1 MSIEIKEVKT
11 RRELRKFVNFPEL
24 LYKDNPYYVPPLVFD
39 QMDTLDQKKGAAQEF
54 CDSKLYLAY
63 KDGKLAGRVA
73 AIVNKLANKQWD
85 HKEVRFGWYDFID
98 DPQVARAL
106 MDKVEEFGRQYGMES
121 VVGPLGF
128 TDFDPEGL
136 LVEGFDQLSTMALIY
151 NHPYYVK
158 YIEDMGFTKD
168 ADWIEFKIDIPE
180 KLPERIDRIVNL
192 IQERNN
198 VHLRQ
203 ITRKIVREEDYGHKI
218 FKAINECYKNL
229 YNFTVL
235 PDHMA
240 EKYLDFYLSILDLRY
255 ISVVENEKNELVAF
269 GITMPS
275 IVRALQKSRGKLFPF
290 GWWWVLKSLF
300 WKREEGVEM
309 LLVGVLPEYQNS
321 GINSLIQADMFR
333 KYAQFGVKWAETNAI
348 LEYNTKNQ
356 GQFKDY
362 NPECKKRRRSYIK
375 KLEY

>member
-1 MSIEIKEVKT
+1 MSIEIKEVRT
-11 RRELRKFVNFPEL
+11 RRELRRFVNFPEL

-73 AIVNKLANKQWD
+73 AIVNHLANKQWD

-98 DPQVARAL
+98 DPEVAKAL

-136 LVEGFDQLSTMALIY
+136 LVEGFDRLSTMALIY
-151 NHPYYVK
+151 NHPYYVE
-158 YIEDMGFTKD
+158 YIENMGFTKD
-168 ADWIEFKIDIPE
+168 ADWIEFKIYMPE
-180 KLPERIDRIVNL
+180 KLPERIDRLCTL

-203 ITRKIVREEDYGHKI
+203 ITRKIIKEEDYGHKI
-218 FKAINECYKNL
+218 FKAINECYKKL

-240 EKYLDFYLSILDLRY
+240 DKYLDFYLSILDLRF

-275 IVRALQKSRGKLFPF
+275 IVRALQKCRGKLFPF
-290 GWWWVLKSLF
+290 GWWHVLKSLF
-300 WKREEGVEM
+300 WRREEGVEM
-309 LLVGVLPEYQNS
+309 LLVGVLPEYQNT
-321 GINSLIQADMFR
+321 GINSLVQADMFR
-333 KYAQFGVKWAETNAI
+333 KYTQFGVKWAETNAI
-348 LEYNTKNQ
+348 LETNTKNQ

>member
-1 MSIEIKEVKT
+1 MSIEIKEVRT
-11 RRELRKFVNFPEL
+11 RRELRRFVNFPEL

-73 AIVNKLANKQWD
+73 AIVNHLANKQWD

-98 DPQVARAL
+98 DPEVAKAL

-136 LVEGFDQLSTMALIY
+136 LVEGFDRLSTMALIY
-151 NHPYYVK
+151 NHPYYVE
-158 YIEDMGFTKD
+158 YIENMGFTKD
-168 ADWIEFKIDIPE
+168 ADWIEFKIYMPE
-180 KLPERIDRIVNL
+180 KLPERIDRLCTL

-203 ITRKIVREEDYGHKI
+203 ITRKIIKEEDYGHKI
-218 FKAINECYKNL
+218 FKAINECYKDL

-240 EKYLDFYLSILDLRY
+240 DKYLDFYLSILDLRF

-275 IVRALQKSRGKLFPF
+275 IVRALQKCRGRLFPF
-290 GWWWVLKSLF
+290 GWWHVLKSLF
-300 WKREEGVEM
+300 WRREEGVEM
-309 LLVGVLPEYQNS
+309 LLVGVLPEYQNT
-321 GINSLIQADMFR
+321 GINSLVQADMFR
-333 KYAQFGVKWAETNAI
+333 KYTQFGVKWAETNAI
-348 LEYNTKNQ
+348 LETNTKNQ

>member
-1 MSIEIKEVKT
+1 MAIVIKEVT
-11 RRELRKFVNFPEL
+11 NRRELRKFVNFPEK
-24 LYKDNPYYVPPLVFD
+24 LYRNNPYYVPPLVFD

-63 KDGKLAGRVA
+63 KDGELAGRVA
-73 AIVNKLANKQWD
+73 AIVNRLANEQWN

-98 DPQVARAL
+98 DPEVARAL
-106 MDKVEEFGRQYGMES
+106 MDKVEEFGRKYGMES

-136 LVEGFDQLSTMALIY
+136 LVDGFDRLSTMALIY
-151 NHPYYVK
+151 NHPYYVE
-158 YIEDMGFTKD
+158 YIENMGFVKD
-168 ADWIEFKIDIPE
+168 ADWIEFKIYMPE
-180 KLPERIDRIVNL
+180 KLPERIDRICSL

-203 ITRKIVREEDYGHKI
+203 VTRKIIKEEDYGHKI

-240 EKYLDFYLSILDLRY
+240 DKYLDFYLSILDLRF

-275 IVRALQKSRGKLFPF
+275 IVRALQKCRGKLFPF
-290 GWWWVLKSLF
+290 GWWHVLKSLF

-309 LLVGVLPEYQNS
+309 LLVGVMPEYQNT
-321 GINSLIQADMFR
+321 GINSLVQADMFR

-348 LEYNTKNQ
+348 LETNIKNQ

>member
-1 MSIEIKEVKT
+1 MSIEIKEVRT
-11 RRELRKFVNFPEL
+11 RRELRRFVNFPEL

-73 AIVNKLANKQWD
+73 AIVNHLANKQWD

-98 DPQVARAL
+98 DPEVAKAL

-136 LVEGFDQLSTMALIY
+136 LVEGFDRLSTMALIY
-151 NHPYYVK
+151 NHPYYVE
-158 YIEDMGFTKD
+158 YIENMGFTKD
-168 ADWIEFKIDIPE
+168 ADWIEFKIYMPE
-180 KLPERIDRIVNL
+180 KLPERIDRLCTL

-203 ITRKIVREEDYGHKI
+203 ITRKIIKEEDYGHKI

-240 EKYLDFYLSILDLRY
+240 DKYLDFYLSILDLRF

-275 IVRALQKSRGKLFPF
+275 IVRALQKCRGKLFPF
-290 GWWWVLKSLF
+290 GWWYVLKSLF
-300 WKREEGVEM
+300 WRRREGVEM
-309 LLVGVLPEYQNS
+309 LLVGVLPEYQNT
-321 GINSLIQADMFR
+321 GINSLVQADMFR
-333 KYAQFGVKWAETNAI
+333 KYTQFGVKWAETNAI
-348 LEYNTKNQ
+348 LETNTKNQ

>member
-203 ITRKIVREEDYGHKI
+203 ITRKIIREEDYGHKI

>member
-1 MSIEIKEVKT
+1 MSIEIKEVRT
-11 RRELRKFVNFPEL
+11 RRELRRFVNFPEL

-73 AIVNKLANKQWD
+73 AIVNHLANKQWD

-98 DPQVARAL
+98 DPEVAKAL

-136 LVEGFDQLSTMALIY
+136 LVEGFDRLSTMALIY
-151 NHPYYVK
+151 NHPYYVE
-158 YIEDMGFTKD
+158 YIENMGFTKD
-168 ADWIEFKIDIPE
+168 ADWIEFKIYMPE
-180 KLPERIDRIVNL
+180 KLPERIDRLCTL

-203 ITRKIVREEDYGHKI
+203 ITRKIIKEEDYGHKI

-229 YNFTVL
+229 CNFTVL

-240 EKYLDFYLSILDLRY
+240 DKYLDFYLSILDLRF

-275 IVRALQKSRGKLFPF
+275 IVRALQKCRGRLFPF
-290 GWWWVLKSLF
+290 GWWHVLKSLF
-300 WKREEGVEM
+300 WRREEGVEM
-309 LLVGVLPEYQNS
+309 LLVGVLPEYQNT
-321 GINSLIQADMFR
+321 GINSLVQADMFR
-333 KYAQFGVKWAETNAI
+333 KYTQFGVKWAETNAI
-348 LEYNTKNQ
+348 LETNTKNQ

>member
-1 MSIEIKEVKT
+1 MSIEIKEVRT
-11 RRELRKFVNFPEL
+11 RRELRRFVNFPEL

-73 AIVNKLANKQWD
+73 AIVNHLANKQWD

-98 DPQVARAL
+98 DPEVAKAL

-136 LVEGFDQLSTMALIY
+136 LVEGFDRLSTMALIY
-151 NHPYYVK
+151 NHPYYVE
-158 YIEDMGFTKD
+158 YIENMGFTKD
-168 ADWIEFKIDIPE
+168 ADWIEFKIYMPE
-180 KLPERIDRIVNL
+180 KLPERIDRLCTL

-203 ITRKIVREEDYGHKI
+203 ITRKIIKEEDYGHKI

-240 EKYLDFYLSILDLRY
+240 DKYLDFYLSILDLRF

-275 IVRALQKSRGKLFPF
+275 IVRALQKCRGKLFPF
-290 GWWWVLKSLF
+290 GWWHVLKSLF
-300 WKREEGVEM
+300 WRREEGVEM
-309 LLVGVLPEYQNS
+309 LLVGVLPEYQNT
-321 GINSLIQADMFR
+321 GINSLVQADMFR
-333 KYAQFGVKWAETNAI
+333 KYTQFGVKWAETNAI
-348 LEYNTKNQ
+348 LETNTKNQ

-375 KLEY
+375 KLEF